1 MSDFTSD
8 FWDLYISVISVVS
21 IIACGV
27 LLKMNSVR
35 KVAASQVDTTGHVWD
50 EDLREYHHPL
60 PQWWVWLFY
69 ITIVF
74 SLIYL
79 VLYPG
84 LGRFAG
90 TYNWT
95 SAGQYQEEMKTA
107 EAEFGPRFSKYLGQ
121 DIRQVAADPEARTIG
136 KKLFLVY
143 CSQCHASDARGSW
156 GFPNLSDGDWL
167 WGGTPEEIKAS
178 IANGR
183 NGVMPAFQPVLG
195 DEGVKDAAHYVRS
208 LSGLT
213 HDALRAGRGK
223 AKFAESC
230 AACHGAEGKGN
241 QQLGGPNLTDKVWI
255 YDSSEATLVT
265 GIAKGHN
272 DFMPAHKDFLGEA
285 KVHLLAAYVWSLSNP
300 DTKSSAGPKGP
311 EK

>member
-60 PQWWVWLFY
+60 PQWWIWLFY

-74 SLIYL
+74 ALIYL

-90 TYNWT
+90 AYKWT
-95 SAGQYQEEMKTA
+95 SAGQYGDEVKAA
-107 EAEFGPRFSKYLGQ
+107 EAEFGPRFRKFAGQ
-121 DIRQVAADPEARTIG
+121 DIRQVAADPEARAIG

-143 CSQCHASDARGSW
+143 CTQCHASDARGSA
-156 GFPNLSDGDWL
+156 GFPNLTDNDWL
-167 WGGTPEEIKAS
+167 WGGEPEAIEAS

-183 NGVMPAFQPVLG
+183 NGVMPAFGSALG
-195 DEGVKDAAHYVRS
+195 KEGVKDVAHYVRS

-213 HDALRAGRGK
+213 HDDIRAGRGK
-223 AKFAESC
+223 DKFAESC
-230 AACHGAEGKGN
+230 AACHGAQAKGN
-241 QQLGGPNLTDKVWI
+241 QQLGAPNLTDKIWI
-255 YDSSEATLVT
+255 YDSSEATLVE
-265 GIAKGHN
+265 GITEGHN
-272 DFMPAHKDFLGEA
+272 DVMPAHKDFLGED
-285 KVHLLAAYVWSLSNP
+285 KVHILAAYVWGLSNP
-300 DTKSSAGPKGP
+300 DATVGAAVKGP

>member
-8 FWDLYISVISVVS
+8 FWDFYIGVISVVS

-50 EDLREYHHPL
+50 EDLKEYHHPL
-60 PQWWVWLFY
+60 PQWWIWLFY
-69 ITIVF
+69 ATIIF

-90 TYNWT
+90 VYNWT
-95 SAGQYQEEMKTA
+95 SAGQYEEEIKQA
-107 EAEFGPRFSKYLGQ
+107 DAEFGPRFSKYAGQ
-121 DIRQVAADPEARTIG
+121 DIRQVAADPEARAIG
-136 KKLFLVY
+136 KKLFVVY
-143 CSQCHASDARGSW
+143 CAQCHASDARGSR
-156 GFPNLSDGDWL
+156 GFPNLADSDSL
-167 WGGTPEEIKAS
+167 WGGEPEAIKAS

-183 NGVMPAFQPVLG
+183 NGVMPAFGPVLG
-195 DEGVKDAAHYVRS
+195 NEGVKDAAHYVRS

-213 HDALRAGRGK
+213 HDAPRASRGK
-223 AKFAESC
+223 AKFGESC
-230 AACHGAEGKGN
+230 AACHGADGKGN
-241 QQLGGPNLTDKVWI
+241 QQVGGPNLTDTIWI
-255 YDSSEATLVT
+255 YDSSESTLIS
-265 GIAKGHN
+265 GITEGHN
-272 DFMPAHKDFLGEA
+272 DVMPAHKDFLGEA
-285 KVHLLAAYVWSLSNP
+285 KVHLLAAYVWGLSNP
-300 DTKSSAGPKGP
+300 TTTPGATSKGQ

>member
-8 FWDLYISVISVVS
+8 FWDFYIGVISVVS

-50 EDLREYHHPL
+50 EDLKEYHHPL
-60 PQWWVWLFY
+60 PQWWIWLFY
-69 ITIVF
+69 ITIAF

-90 TYNWT
+90 IYQWT
-95 SAGQYQEEMKTA
+95 SAGQYEEEMQTA
-107 EAEFGPRFSKYLGQ
+107 DAEFGPRFSKYLGQ

-136 KKLFLVY
+136 GKLFLIY

-156 GFPNLSDGDWL
+156 GFPNLFDGDWL
-167 WGGTPEEIKAS
+167 WGGDPDAIKAS

-183 NGVMPAFQPVLG
+183 NGVMPPFGPVLG
-195 DEGVKDAAHYVRS
+195 DEGVRDMAHYVRS
-208 LSGLT
+208 LAGMT
-213 HDALRAGRGK
+213 HDAVRAGRAKG
-223 AKFAESC
+223 KFAESC
-230 AACHGAEGKGN
+230 AACHGEEGKGN
-241 QQLGGPNLTDKVWI
+241 QQLGGPNLTDTIWI
-255 YDSSEATLVT
+255 YDSRESTLIA
-265 GIAKGHN
+265 GITKGHN
-272 DFMPAHKDFLGEA
+272 DVMPAHKDFLGEG

-300 DTKSSAGPKGP
+300 GTKPGAGPKSP